1 MSAARCA
8 ALLVVLLL
16 DVGSLAHPQQLKSSA
31 ASQYYVPG
39 EAAGSNERQSSP
51 LDVARLQA
59 ALNAA
64 VKRHVGKF
72 LRIGRSSSGDGDGGS
87 VIRPDEAFWSLH
99 DAPVSPRRLAFLS
112 RRHRSSTLSSDDARL
127 RQPNRSALVRR
138 GVLSPV
144 RRRNTSPDDSSTADE
159 LAARRKRQSSRH
171 VRFVRIGKTNAQRR
185 STRKRTDDDV
195 NVYRRSLENRFVRI
209 GK

>member
-31 ASQYYVPG
+31 ASQYYVPA

-72 LRIGRSSSGDGDGGS
+72 LRIGRSSSGDGS
-87 VIRPDEAFWSLH
+87 VIRPDDTFWSLH
-99 DAPVSPRRLAFLS
+99 DASVSPRRLAFLS
-112 RRHRSSTLSSDDARL
+112 RRQRSGTLSSDDARL

-144 RRRNTSPDDSSTADE
+144 RRRNTSPDDSSAADE